1 MLSRPTTEQ
10 ILNGVARDLQET
22 VLPDCASEPTKVMVG
37 MMVQLLKS
45 CAQRAAHETAWVHEE
60 AAAIGAAAGRDL
72 GAPASLH
79 LDDVLTWYNTVS
91 KVLSEGVEAAYR
103 SGSEA
108 EIAKW
113 RGLIDA
119 RRANEAQIL
128 GALELVG
135 RG

>member
-10 ILNGVARDLQET
+10 VLNGIARDLQET

-45 CAQRAAHETAWVHEE
+45 CAQRAAHETAWARDE
-60 AAAIGAAAGRDL
+60 AASIGAAAVRDL

-79 LDDVLTWYNTVS
+79 LDDVLGWYHTVS
-91 KVLSEGVEAAYR
+91 QVLSEGVEAAYR
-103 SGSEA
+103 SGNAA

-113 RGLIDA
+113 RALIDA
-119 RRANEAQIL
+119 RRAHETQIL